1 MPLSFMNE
9 TVTVL
14 RAPLKTVRGT
24 KVRDWSSTTTVDGVT
39 SRTLGNVLITAQAT
53 MQDRDGRE
61 IAVSDQRRLRA
72 MYDADIQAGDRVVW
86 NGETY
91 EVDGEVFKTKSP
103 TGRVSSTRCALAR
116 WRG

>member
-61 IAVSDQRRLRA
+61 IAITDQRKLRA
-72 MYDADIQAGDRVVW
+72 MYDADIQPGDRVIWDGV
-86 NGETY
+86 TY

-103 TGRVSSTRCALAR
+103 TGRVSSTRCTLSR